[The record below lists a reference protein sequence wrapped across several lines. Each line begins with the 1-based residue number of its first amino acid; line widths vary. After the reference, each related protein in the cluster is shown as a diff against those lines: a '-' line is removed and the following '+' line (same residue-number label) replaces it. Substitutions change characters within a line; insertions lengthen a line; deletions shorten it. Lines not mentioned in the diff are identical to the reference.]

1 MGRRID
7 ITEKLN
13 FEETPVLVIQGKE
26 IHVNDDAA
34 TMLSVMQL
42 MGEKEP
48 SVGEIMKTY
57 EKLFPAAD
65 RKVMEKELRL
75 RFSSLITVIKEAI
88 ELIAG
93 DAGVAGQGE

>member
-1 MGRRID
+1 MRRRID
-7 ITEKLN
+7 ITEKLS
-13 FEETPVLVIQGKE
+13 FEEAPVLVIQGRE
-26 IHVNDDAA
+26 IHVNDDAV

-57 EKLFPAAD
+57 EKLFPASD
-65 RKVMEKELRL
+65 RKVMEQELKL
-75 RFSSLITVIKEAI
+75 RFSSLITVIREAV

-93 DAGVAGQGE
+93 DMGAAGQGE

>member
-13 FEETPVLVIQGKE
+13 FEEAPVLVIQGRE

-88 ELIAG
+88 KLIAG
-93 DAGVAGQGE
+93 DAGAAGQGE